1 MTTPCTSRAP
11 WLLLV
16 LPFLV
21 LCVAPAH
28 AQNFEVGVNLLS
40 SQMSEFEGTDI
51 GVGGRFT
58 WKPVPLIGVD
68 ADLGWYPGEYPPDGV
83 TFSDGRFEG
92 FFGVTVGPAV
102 NRLRPFGKFAA
113 GFFQTTGT
121 QERIVCLAIFP
132 PPLNCVMAA
141 DQTLPA
147 MDFGGGV
154 ELLFTDR
161 TFLRIDATARML
173 QYPGP
178 SMRLD
183 RDDRS
188 THDSDYWGAA
198 FRLSIGGG
206 WRF

>member
-1 MTTPCTSRAP
+1 MMTLGPRRP
-11 WLLLV
+11 LWLFLLA
-16 LPFLV
+16 
-21 LCVAPAH
+21 CWYVAFASSAY
-28 AQNFEVGVNLLS
+28 AQSFEVGVNLLS

-68 ADLGWYPGEYPPDGV
+68 ADLGWYPGEFPPDGIP
-83 TFSDGRFEG
+83 FSDGRFEG

-102 NRLRPFGKFAA
+102 NRVRPFAKFAA

-121 QERIVCLAIFP
+121 QERIACIAIFP
-132 PPLNCVMAA
+132 PPLNCAMAA

-178 SMRLD
+178 SISFD
-183 RDDRS
+183 RNDRAV
-188 THDSDYWGAA
+188 HDSNFWGAA
-198 FRLSIGGG
+198 FRLAVGGG
-206 WRF
+206 FRF